1 MAADGR
7 ANRLACW
14 LLVPSHHLVTPSP
27 PLPLQYRRA
36 YKELEAENRRLREKL
51 GM

>member
-1 MAADGR
+1 MLSVCTQYRKAYTE
-7 ANRLACW
+7 
-14 LLVPSHHLVTPSP
+14 LVTNNFS
-27 PLPLQYRRA
+27 LYRRA

>member
-14 LLVPSHHLVTPSP
+14 LLVPSHPLITPSP
-27 PLPLQYRRA
+27 PLQYRRA

>member
-1 MAADGR
+1 MMAADGR
-7 ANRLACW
+7 ADGQAGW
-14 LLVPSHHLVTPSP
+14 LLMPSHHLLIPSP
-27 PLPLQYRRA
+27 LPPQYRRA